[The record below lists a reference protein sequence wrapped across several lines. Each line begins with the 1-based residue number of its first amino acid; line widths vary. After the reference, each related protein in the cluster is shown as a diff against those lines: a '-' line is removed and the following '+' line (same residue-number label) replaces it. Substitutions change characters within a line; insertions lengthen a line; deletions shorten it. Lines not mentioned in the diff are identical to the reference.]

1 MAKIKISDT
10 AYKAIDEGLDND
22 GVLAAILEAH
32 PGAKTKEASILWYRN
47 EVRKRDGVPSKR
59 RRTTLGPKKK
69 YVKGEGM
76 DPKLARTLRDNRERK
91 AVELHAKHLRDQEE
105 RMKRNPSPNRANA
118 YKRGALIYRKRFGR
132 WPSPKEV
139 RDGGFL

>member
-22 GVLAAILEAH
+22 GVLEAILEAH

-59 RRTTLGPKKK
+59 QRTTLGRGKK
-69 YVKGEGM
+69 YVKGEIIHGKVM
-76 DPKLARTLRDNRERK
+76 EMYKTLDLNMSGPVK
-91 AVELHAKHLRDQEE
+91 
-105 RMKRNPSPNRANA
+105 
-118 YKRGALIYRKRFGR
+118 YG
-132 WPSPKEV
+132 
-139 RDGGFL
+139 DGTKNIQFITQNGFH